1 MQKFWGRFAEMIT
14 GPEHEYVY
22 LRRIIR
28 NFGIKM
34 DQKAAEAAAVH
45 RRKALGTKLKHGL
58 LQSVGLARGATE
70 DVGSLKPV

>member
-28 NFGIKM
+28 NFGIKV
-34 DQKAAEAAAVH
+34 DQKAAEAAARD
-45 RRKALGTKLKHGL
+45 RRKALNSQLNSKLKRVM
-58 LQSVGLARGATE
+58 LQSAALTE
-70 DVGSLKPV
+70 A